1 MNIKYDSSVVDEII
15 KILNESL
22 TTLNSDLANAIMN
35 DFSAFV
41 ELGLFS
47 TQLSDIKKLIDELI
61 KGHES
66 FVKLLQDH
74 KNDWVLQQDA
84 GGQLIDQ
91 YLGGDTTGRRTNGGG
106 NSNASS
112 SYGNS
117 TNTNPINSGISVST
131 DDVSAVVSKF
141 DSSTL
146 PILLKKIYDGKGDEA
161 IGSLLTDDSK
171 SGVLVAIL
179 KKILGDTSTDIDTAS
194 TEETTK
200 IQKLILS
207 YLNTENVDITTEE
220 GQTQIEQ
227 QALENINNATNVESE
242 WSNIVYGSDNVIQ
255 VNMLDE
261 KWTVAKTKGD
271 LATYANY
278 IASNGVR
285 QNIDT
290 KKYGDYCLAFSYVHA
305 YDLFNGTNG
314 TASMAGNYAHAGS
327 FTDFI
332 DDNKNVVLSK
342 VYTEILSGR
351 PVVLQVNGNKAGTSR
366 HFVTVVG
373 FRSSITDPTKLTEK
387 DLLIIDSWD
396 GKIERMDTNT
406 SRFMTSG
413 ADCHKEYSGYRLR
426 VLKTA

>member
-1 MNIKYDSSVVDEII
+1 MNIKYDSSVVDDNI

-22 TTLNSDLANAIMN
+22 TTLNSDFADTLMN
-35 DFSAFV
+35 DFSAFT

-47 TQLSDIKKLIDELI
+47 NQLSDIKKLVDELV

-66 FVKLLQDH
+66 FVSLLEQH
-74 KNDWVLQQDA
+74 KNDWVNQTED
-84 GGQLIDQ
+84 GGALINQ
-91 YLGGDTTGRRTNGGG
+91 YVGASVGSYSGGSSGGH
-106 NSNASS
+106 ASS
-112 SYGNS
+112 SYGS
-117 TNTNPINSGISVST
+117 SSHTNPINSGISVST
-131 DDVSAVVSKF
+131 ADVNGVVSKF
-141 DSSTL
+141 DSTTL
-146 PILLKKIYDGKGDEA
+146 PILLKKIYDGKGNES
-161 IGSLLTDDSK
+161 IGNLLTDESK
-171 SGVLVAIL
+171 SGVLVSIL
-179 KKILGDTSTDIDTAS
+179 KKILGDTSTDIDTSA
-194 TEETTK
+194 TEETSK

-207 YLNTENVDITTEE
+207 YLNTKNVDITTEE
-220 GQTQIEQ
+220 GKSQIEKE
-227 QALENINNATNVESE
+227 ALENINKATNTESE
-242 WSNIVYGSDNVIQ
+242 WSKIVYGSDNVVQ
-255 VNMLDE
+255 VNMLNE
-261 KWTVAKTKGD
+261 NWTVAKTKGD
-271 LATYANY
+271 LASYASY
-278 IASNGVR
+278 IANNGVR

-290 KKYGDYCLAFSYVHA
+290 NKYGDYCLAFSYVHA

-314 TASMAGNYAHAGS
+314 TASMAGNYAHAGA

-332 DDNKNVVLSK
+332 DDNKNAVLSK

-351 PVVLQVNGNKAGTSR
+351 PVILQVNGNKAGTSR